1 MSLQHASDPNR
12 RTQVRQAGP
21 EHQVV
26 TITTKSSAYRRKPC
40 SDCPWRVDSVGKFP
54 AEAFRHSAR
63 TAHDM
68 SGHVFACHQSGVRRS
83 ATCAGFLLRGAQ
95 HSLAIRLRILR
106 GDLDPSAIS
115 DGGVALHA
123 TYRAMAVANGVDPQ
137 DPSLQECR

>member
-1 MSLQHASDPNR
+1 MSLQRASNPKR

-26 TITTKSSAYRRKPC
+26 TITTKSRAYRREPC

-63 TAHDM
+63 TAYDM
-68 SGHVFACHQSGVRRS
+68 SEHVFACHQSGLRRS
-83 ATCAGFLLRGAQ
+83 AACAGFLLRGAQ
-95 HSLAIRLRILR
+95 HNLAIRLRILR
-106 GDLDPSAIS
+106 GDLDLSAVS
-115 DGGVALHA
+115 DGGVALHQS
-123 TYRAMAVANGVDPQ
+123 YSAMAEANGVAPQ